1 MRRGYSEQKK
11 TLNRLHAKRGDVKS
25 LTFYL
30 EQLVAARPGLVTDF
44 SLSLLAILLLILSVS
59 LFLTFLRK
67 VLKRL
72 EVKEYLSSP
81 FVIFFYTLVKWLT
94 IAAATM
100 VILQQV
106 GIKIN
111 SLWTV
116 VSALLAMVAI
126 GFVAVWSVLSNLLCT
141 LMLLI
146 FHPFKVGDEIEI
158 IDPAMT
164 MGMGG
169 RVRNINLMFT
179 SLHTTGTDVRVKST
193 LHIPNNIFFQ
203 KIIRTKKGDCTYSL
217 DKQLF
222 TEQSLL
228 GLKNGVKVK

>member
-1 MRRGYSEQKK
+1 M
-11 TLNRLHAKRGDVKS
+11 KS
-25 LTFYL
+25 LTLHL
-30 EQLVAARPGLVTDF
+30 EQLVAARPGLVTDL
-44 SLSLLAILLLILSVS
+44 SLSLLTVFLLILSVS

-67 VLKRL
+67 LLKRL
-72 EVKEYLSSP
+72 EAKEYLSSP
-81 FVIFFYTLVKWLT
+81 FVLFFYALVKWLT
-94 IAAATM
+94 IVAATM

-116 VSALLAMVAI
+116 VSAVLAMVAI

-179 SLHTTGTDVRVKST
+179 SLHTTGAGAEDKST

-203 KIIRTKKGDCTYSL
+203 KIIRMKKGDRTYSL

-228 GLKNGVKVK
+228 GLKNAVKIK